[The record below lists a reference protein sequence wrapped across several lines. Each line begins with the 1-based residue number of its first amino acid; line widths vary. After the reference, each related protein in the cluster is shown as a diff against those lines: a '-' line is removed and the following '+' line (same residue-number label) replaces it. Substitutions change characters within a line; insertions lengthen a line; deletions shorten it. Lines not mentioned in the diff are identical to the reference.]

1 MKGVRCCF
9 GCGVRGRGRAA
20 RKPESN
26 DGQSVDS
33 NHAGNFVNTLGA
45 PKATIRR
52 IGLGRRELGRCNPMN
67 TAGFSAI
74 YARIIATEC
83 KSRWIG
89 C

>member
-1 MKGVRCCF
+1 MQGVGSRS
-9 GCGVRGRGRAA
+9 GCGVRGRSRAA
-20 RKPESN
+20 CEAECN